1 MHFSLIFVGFYYK
14 NSTFPRGL
22 LIIIAQKFSACG
34 GLGDK
39 SPLNDTGVPPVP
51 GGSPVIFR
59 FWQSPPSPPRN
70 SRIPPGTGG
79 NLWGEFLPPE
89 GFGVGGEF
97 PPTFENPPRT
107 GGEYTSLMGGGG
119 GCLAILRDLSVILG
133 T

>member
-1 MHFSLIFVGFYYK
+1 MHFSLIFVFFTIKTAHFG
-14 NSTFPRGL
+14 SFPRGL
-22 LIIIAQKFSACG
+22 LIIVAPKFSACG
-34 GLGDK
+34 GLGEK

-89 GFGVGGEF
+89 GFGVGGLF
-97 PPTFENPPRT
+97 PPKPKIPPRL
-107 GGEYTSLMGGGG
+107 GGYLWSLY
-119 GCLAILRDLSVILG
+119 
-133 T
+133 